1 MIGHLGQMLPW
12 RAAVVAMRAE
22 TTDPLDQVTAEVRDG
37 TEVVHLVD
45 LELGVPEGGSRLG
58 PLRRLNLR
66 RADWRRLKCPVI
78 FWVSDALLGL
88 LLRHAPDFSDWRS
101 GSLNFVVTTGRPAEG
116 LQATGLEK
124 AGEERSADASGWRE
138 ANRAEHKLRLVELAG
153 RLRAA
158 GGEGAKRL
166 PRTDIEARWYREL
179 AALSVLVGDKTE
191 AGDYGSQARAYWE
204 REGRRREAMLTWEEQ
219 SDAWQLVGR
228 LREAIGAAEEVH
240 RLSEELLAANPSS
253 AQAARDVSVS
263 LNKLGDFLASRGQAG
278 DAVKAL
284 GYFERSLKVR
294 EELLAANPSSAQAAR
309 DVSVSLERLAGMKAK
324 EPGSEA
330 ARQALEWQQRALGS
344 VRALFESNRNSVFF
358 GRTVAVSFYLTA
370 ERAQAAGDEELAAQ
384 SRRGCHAVLKELIEG
399 GAQLDAPMVGLYERL
414 KKMPGVV
421 ES

>member
-1 MIGHLGQMLPW
+1 M
-12 RAAVVAMRAE
+12 
-22 TTDPLDQVTAEVRDG
+22 
-37 TEVVHLVD
+37 
-45 LELGVPEGGSRLG
+45 
-58 PLRRLNLR
+58 
-66 RADWRRLKCPVI
+66 
-78 FWVSDALLGL
+78 
-88 LLRHAPDFSDWRS
+88 
-101 GSLNFVVTTGRPAEG
+101 
-116 LQATGLEK
+116 
-124 AGEERSADASGWRE
+124 
-138 ANRAEHKLRLVELAG
+138 
-153 RLRAA
+153 
-158 GGEGAKRL
+158 
-166 PRTDIEARWYREL
+166 
-179 AALSVLVGDKTE
+179 
-191 AGDYGSQARAYWE
+191 
-204 REGRRREAMLTWEEQ
+204 
-219 SDAWQLVGR
+219 
-228 LREAIGAAEEVH
+228 
-240 RLSEELLAANPSS
+240 
-253 AQAARDVSVS
+253 
-263 LNKLGDFLASRGQAG
+263 
-278 DAVKAL
+278 KAL